1 MKASCSLCSELQP
14 CQSTLLGKTTV
25 SLKQFMPLFILAG
38 LFSALGP
45 AGFAQTSAPP
55 LNFGNNFFVTG
66 DYIVAGANG
75 MTTNFTTIS
84 GVSYAVGTI
93 TVPDSNPGITGTK
106 QLPPGAQIVAALLYW
121 QTAEKVGVTP
131 GSSGSGQ
138 NGYFRPLLY
147 SKNGGPAAPGYAIS
161 GTNISGSNTVSWSS
175 GGCNSGSTGKVLRA
189 YRADVAGAFPGGAR
203 GQPIGKTRF

>member
-1 MKASCSLCSELQP
+1 GDHMKFKNHICGSQLSFNVLLLVLFFTAT
-14 CQSTLLGKTTV
+14 QS
-25 SLKQFMPLFILAG
+25 
-38 LFSALGP
+38 
-45 AGFAQTSAPP
+45 GFAQSPVPP

-106 QLPPGAQIVAALLYW
+106 QVPPGAQIVAAVLYW

-131 GSSGSGQ
+131 GRSGSGQ
-138 NGYFRPLLY
+138 
-147 SKNGGPAAPGYAIS
+147 
-161 GTNISGSNTVSWSS
+161 
-175 GGCNSGSTGKVLRA
+175 
-189 YRADVAGAFPGGAR
+189 
-203 GQPIGKTRF
+203 